1 MKKIVFYLS
10 LLTSCIVLAQPGY
23 RGRRLSVQYRPG
35 FNFHSNSAVI
45 VEKSA
50 LALLPTAIYHSGYVE
65 YVVGRKVT
73 LGAQFARCS
82 NRIDMSNDVSS
93 VYNTYNY
100 FAPGRLID
108 NELEIIL
115 KKFKNKPGNLAPFGS
130 YVQWSFSKHWYKLS
144 SEKFDQVLAANSNAY
159 SVGVALGKQY
169 IVKDVVVVDLNV
181 QFSLSFRSSKSP
193 EEANGLYVTKEAYS
207 YINSQNLLGF
217 NLGIGYLVPKLK
229 K

>member
-35 FNFHSNSAVI
+35 FNFHSNSAI
-45 VEKSA
+45 IEKKPG
-50 LALLPTAIYHSGYVE
+50 LIFLPTAIYHSGYVE
-65 YVVGRKVT
+65 YAVGRKVT
-73 LGAQFARCS
+73 LGVQFARCS
-82 NRIDMSNDVSS
+82 NRINMSSKISEPSYETSYD
-93 VYNTYNY
+93 

-108 NELEIIL
+108 NEFEIIL

-144 SEKFDQVLAANSNAY
+144 SEKLDQVIGANSNAY
-159 SVGVALGKQY
+159 SIGIALGKQY
-169 IVKDVVVVDLNV
+169 ILKDVVVVDLNA

-193 EEANGLYVTKEAYS
+193 MEADFPALKSVYS
-207 YINSQNLLGF
+207 FMNAQNLLGF